1 MGQSSSSEIAKNCKY
16 NKVRFNTLLDII
28 RDAHKVTLF
37 YASIIIQDKMP
48 LRLSEYVNYTEDTEE
63 YFNQTRKNTREE
75 IKSIIDGNPI
85 SYYQYYQYLT
95 TLQSRYENI
104 NMEETERR
112 QLIQKVFENCYSI
125 QKLLIDDLWQTCNSQ

>member
-16 NKVRFNTLLDII
+16 NKVKFNTLLDII

-85 SYYQYYQYLT
+85 SYYQY
-95 TLQSRYENI
+95 ENI
-104 NMEETERR
+104 NMTETERR